1 MSFKSSAYVLVVV
14 DTVRSFEISCNR
26 TLTEYWEISTC
37 LSSHL
42 LYISNRFNIDL
53 NRLLVCFL
61 TLEVHLRET
70 YSEVGRGGPVL
81 FNVLSLTLTLT
92 FCPPSI
98 SCCVIEFHSYI
109 GWKLVPLPWHN
120 VWVLPWVEYCPPPPK
135 NYVGILTLI
144 TPECNLLEIEFLQT
158 KD

>member
-81 FNVLSLTLTLT
+81 FNVLSLTLTLSVHHPYLVVSLNFILILVENWFLYLDIMFE
-92 FCPPSI
+92 FCHELNI
-98 SCCVIEFHSYI
+98 
-109 GWKLVPLPWHN
+109 
-120 VWVLPWVEYCPPPPK
+120 VLPHQK
-135 NYVGILTLI
+135 IM
-144 TPECNLLEIEFLQT
+144 LES
-158 KD
+158 